1 MWHNP
6 KKYSGTRPMRKHI
19 FILLSVLT
27 IQLSTVAQTDT
38 ARIYT
43 SLELALKNPEKV
55 ERLDLTK
62 TRLDTFPAEIFQ
74 LKNLRELHLAKNKI
88 PSIPPQIG
96 QLQKLEILDVS
107 RNKLTNIPV
116 ELFNCTHLKK
126 LILNQNLIPFV
137 PKEIAR
143 LQELEYLDLWSNELE
158 TLPHEIS
165 KCKRLKEVD
174 LRVINI
180 NNNEQKRIQ
189 QLLPKA
195 KVYMSPS
202 CNCSH

>member
-1 MWHNP
+1 ML
-6 KKYSGTRPMRKHI
+6 KYI
-19 FILLSVLT
+19 FILLSVFYTAHPGVL
-27 IQLSTVAQTDT
+27 AQEDT
-38 ARIYT
+38 TRIYT
-43 SLELALKNPEKV
+43 SLELALRNPDRV

-74 LKNLRELHLAKNKI
+74 LKNLRELRLAKNKI
-88 PSIPPQIG
+88 PSIPPQIA

-107 RNKLTNIPV
+107 RNKLTGIPV
-116 ELFNCTHLKK
+116 ELFSCVHLKQ
-126 LILNQNLIPFV
+126 LILNQNLIPNV
-137 PKEIAR
+137 PREIAH

-158 TLPHEIS
+158 TLPQEIS

-180 NNNEQKRIQ
+180 NTTEQKHIQ